1 MPHSARPG
9 SIIGRMSD
17 NVASRA
23 SVEPDR
29 PLRTSRFATVG
40 IWLAAAWL
48 PIDWKYG
55 LNLGQLGVFVTF
67 LLAPIGMVCG
77 ANALARIRDGR
88 ARGRALAR
96 WTLTLGALGTAFAF
110 CLLVTR

>member
-17 NVASRA
+17 HVASRA

-29 PLRTSRFATVG
+29 PLRTSRFANG
-40 IWLAAAWL
+40 RHLARRRVVA
-48 PIDWKYG
+48 IDWKYG

-67 LLAPIGMVCG
+67 LLAPMGWC
-77 ANALARIRDGR
+77 AERTRLLASATDVRVV
-88 ARGRALAR
+88 AR
-96 WTLTLGALGTAFAF
+96 WPAGP
-110 CLLVTR
+110 